1 MLNLLLSLLQ
11 KQQHIFA
18 KHLWKIEMI
27 GKKMLGISMKG
38 KKVPNIIAIL
48 RTLTN
53 NSTYT
58 PT

>member
-18 KHLWKIEMI
+18 KHSWKIEMI

-38 KKVPNIIAIL
+38 KKVLNIIAIL